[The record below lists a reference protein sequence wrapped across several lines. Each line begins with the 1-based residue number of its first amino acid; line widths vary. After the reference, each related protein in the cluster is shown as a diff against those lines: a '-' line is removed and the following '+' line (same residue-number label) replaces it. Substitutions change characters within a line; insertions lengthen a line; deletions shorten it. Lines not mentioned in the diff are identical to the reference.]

1 MAMTEVILHSTTV
14 TETLEIVHSL
24 KERLTLQEDFTYKFF
39 QGNYNWEMGEQIS
52 HKTVFYF
59 KDPADATWFSL
70 TYL

>member
-1 MAMTEVILHSTTV
+1 MTEVTVYSTTV
-14 TETLEIVHSL
+14 TETLEIVHGL

-39 QGNYNWEMGEQIS
+39 QGSYNWEMSEQVD

-59 KDPADATWFSL
+59 KDPAMATWFSL